1 MEAGM
6 LRGFLLEF
14 HLTQRLGMDTRKHH
28 SVHIPPA
35 MCISEKREAQI
46 WAKIYIESELV
57 VLMDPPGKQPGQQCA
72 GHCFLGSPGLGAGG
86 CPSLPH
92 PQHPRLFIAPSIIG
106 RHVWMN

>member
-1 MEAGM
+1 M

-46 WAKIYIESELV
+46 WAKIYRVRVSSA
-57 VLMDPPGKQPGQQCA
+57 DGPPRKTARTAVCRSLFFGEPRFG
-72 GHCFLGSPGLGAGG
+72 GWGL
-86 CPSLPH
+86 PVSLPH